1 MCVGVL
7 VQKTILRAL
16 CDPKSSQLW
25 VKGPRQ
31 SHRSAALP
39 NGRIQPWGG
48 LHQSRWASRRSS
60 GGPSSQAFERWGHP
74 QLLAPTVWCK
84 APLIRILLSVATSM
98 GRGFSMGPTAI
109 MQTPEMFDQFVCG
122 RSSHL
127 IVIAWNYLD
136 GAPSMKFPRVVLIWG
151 WHSHKVVAILVNMV
165 FGLPLPFSAANQI
178 QHLELFAGDCAVSRS
193 EQADKG
199 YRPKNDNKST
209 GQSNGS
215 PSSRRTQH

>member
-16 CDPKSSQLW
+16 CDPKSSQPW

-98 GRGFSMGPTAI
+98 GRGF
-109 MQTPEMFDQFVCG
+109 
-122 RSSHL
+122 
-127 IVIAWNYLD
+127 W
-136 GAPSMKFPRVVLIWG
+136 MKYPRVVLIWG
-151 WHSHKVVAILVNMV
+151 WHSHKVAAILVNMV